1 MARIAHKLPA
11 DLDEIASLGAS
22 DWLIA
27 QADGASTVSK
37 LHPGAITYDKLGS
50 SAAAGAMTMDWYA
63 KNLLLPDN
71 GVVGAFVSSAWSSA
85 LAFSTTKLTVRAPYL
100 SVRNTADSAYAEIYS
115 SNVRLMVNGSL
126 IGYHTGSAWSS
137 AIYFSS
143 TETEIRTPSLSV
155 RNVADS
161 AYASIVADDISGAEI
176 TGTHFKFNTTNYQF
190 QPATNTWGI
199 VVNGTQRYGIGTGGS
214 LLPSADNSY
223 TLGASGYR
231 MSAIW
236 AATGTIQTS
245 DARDKTDV
253 TDSDL
258 GLDFILALR
267 PVSYRW
273 IVGGNDVTPGAT
285 PDDPSI
291 VTPRPGVRT
300 HYGLLAQDVRATLDD
315 LLGSDGDF
323 GGWIKDADTG
333 IEGLRYDQFIAPLIK
348 AVQELAA
355 RVKELEAQLGV

>member
-1 MARIAHKLPA
+1 MAIKPLFPSE
-11 DLDEIASLGAS
+11 LIPEITDLGAS

-37 LHPGAITYDKLGS
+37 LHPAAITYDKLGS

-100 SVRNTADSAYAEIYS
+100 SVRNTADSAYA
-115 SNVRLMVNGSL
+115 
-126 IGYHTGSAWSS
+126 
-137 AIYFSS
+137 
-143 TETEIRTPSLSV
+143 
-155 RNVADS
+155 
-161 AYASIVADDISGAEI
+161 SIVADDISGAEI

-199 VVNGTQRYGIGTGGS
+199 VVNGTQRYGIDTDGS

-223 TLGASGYR
+223 TLGASGNR

>member
-1 MARIAHKLPA
+1 MTRIAHKLPA

-37 LHPGAITYDKLGS
+37 LHPAAITYDKLGS

-100 SVRNTADSAYAEIYS
+100 T
-115 SNVRLMVNGSL
+115 
-126 IGYHTGSAWSS
+126 
-137 AIYFSS
+137 
-143 TETEIRTPSLSV
+143 V

>member
-1 MARIAHKLPA
+1 MAIKPLFPSE
-11 DLDEIASLGAS
+11 LIPEITDLGAS

-37 LHPGAITYDKLGS
+37 LHPAAITYDKLGS

-100 SVRNTADSAYAEIYS
+100 SVRNTADSAYA
-115 SNVRLMVNGSL
+115 
-126 IGYHTGSAWSS
+126 
-137 AIYFSS
+137 
-143 TETEIRTPSLSV
+143 
-155 RNVADS
+155 
-161 AYASIVADDISGAEI
+161 SIVADDISGAEI

-190 QPATNTWGI
+190 QPETNTWGI
-199 VVNGTQRYGIGTGGS
+199 VVNGTQRYGIVKGGS

-355 RVKELEAQLGV
+355 RVEELEAQLGVGEA